1 MKKSFSK
8 LIALLCLSTLL
19 MSCNETRP
27 TTPGS
32 TNNTGNS
39 SNTGSDSKKDFDDKS
54 ALNVNLHVRYNGV
67 EDKTGTYGLASIESR
82 DNVTGA
88 VTILVKAK
96 KGYGLLNVI
105 ARDSQKK
112 RIETTKGSIF
122 QLTEKVS
129 NTRVT
134 YDATR
139 INLTLTDSD
148 INVNLYMGDD
158 ASDNL
163 SDENWQLI
171 ADLGDSPIISADV
184 TSPDLNA
191 YFGASLNFS
200 PYGYYGKR
208 NGDEKEPNYVSAHCY
223 YNSNDYEA
231 FSFVKDETGHMAYT
245 YLGADNKQGYQ
256 VLTSNGGNPMAWDST
271 FLGNGGSVNFYTK
284 NPFEFAYTPLTKSEY
299 ESHSLTKIDYLKR
312 RFNAVNVGDG
322 TVKLTTKS
330 DNGYDFGEYFIL
342 VLAYFYNSVYSGNL
356 DIDSA
361 NDFSLEIILDPTNKV
376 INSVKG
382 QFTAPFKISG
392 QNKTFTYYV
401 ELTAWNDAPV
411 SEGLPGSWNSQN
423 DAITSYYTSI
433 HKDDGTKNSVFAYPN
448 VTAMTSEDMTADKV
462 DGAYPEVSAADQIS
476 ERDLVKKIQ
485 EGNYSLDVDSRM
497 VMADGYPSGV
507 GTADQS
513 FAGTAKVV
521 LNDGASYK
529 GVHST
534 LPAVKETL
542 KDENQNDYD
551 VVLYDDVYA
560 FGNKFGTE
568 DKLAVYGAYAGAYT
582 SLSSKGLTEADFNK
596 GSGFGFDRQFLNLK
610 SKDANSYTYYRNF
623 KEANNY
629 SYAQS
634 TNVFSQV
641 TNPLD
646 FAFGSCPNSAD
657 TTLSALY
664 GYVSGRSQLKDI
676 TINVGTDEVVVTIN
690 GWSRAYGSNLNYTAT
705 FRYYNIGTTTL
716 SSDEQ
721 SSIDAIKASI
731 AK

>member
-1 MKKSFSK
+1 M
-8 LIALLCLSTLL
+8 
-19 MSCNETRP
+19 
-27 TTPGS
+27 
-32 TNNTGNS
+32 
-39 SNTGSDSKKDFDDKS
+39 
-54 ALNVNLHVRYNGV
+54 
-67 EDKTGTYGLASIESR
+67 
-82 DNVTGA
+82 
-88 VTILVKAK
+88 
-96 KGYGLLNVI
+96 
-105 ARDSQKK
+105 
-112 RIETTKGSIF
+112 
-122 QLTEKVS
+122 
-129 NTRVT
+129 
-134 YDATR
+134 
-139 INLTLTDSD
+139 
-148 INVNLYMGDD
+148 
-158 ASDNL
+158 
-163 SDENWQLI
+163 
-171 ADLGDSPIISADV
+171 
-184 TSPDLNA
+184 
-191 YFGASLNFS
+191 
-200 PYGYYGKR
+200 
-208 NGDEKEPNYVSAHCY
+208 
-223 YNSNDYEA
+223 
-231 FSFVKDETGHMAYT
+231 
-245 YLGADNKQGYQ
+245 
-256 VLTSNGGNPMAWDST
+256 
-271 FLGNGGSVNFYTK
+271 
-284 NPFEFAYTPLTKSEY
+284 TKSEY
-299 ESHSLTKIDYLKR
+299 ESQRLTKIDYLKR

-330 DNGYDFGEYFIL
+330 DNGYDFGQYFIF

-361 NDFSLEIILDPTNKV
+361 NDYSLEIILDPTNKV

-392 QNKTFTYYV
+392 QTKTFTYYV

-411 SEGLPGSWNSQN
+411 SEGLPGSWNAQN

-433 HKDDGTKNSVFAYPN
+433 YKDDGTKNSVFAYPN
-448 VTAMTSEDMTADKV
+448 VTAMTSEDMTAAKV

-542 KDENQNDYD
+542 KDANQNDYD

-568 DKLAVYGAYAGAYT
+568 DKLAVYGAYGGAYT

-610 SKDANSYTYYRNF
+610 SKDGNSYTYYRNF

-690 GWSRAYGSNLNYTAT
+690 GWSRAYGSNLEYTAT